1 MMYRKHNPII
11 MFLALVIAVI
21 LLSALGPGTANAAAT
36 VTVSPTAGNPYSL
49 VNLIGSQFVPS
60 DSIPVGGIT
69 FAGNSWNTE
78 VIQIDVAGNWNV
90 SLRIPANASIGG
102 NIVGVSTTGGT
113 VAITTFTV
121 MAPPVTLYPSTG
133 PRYALLTL
141 TGSSFVPLDTIPVGG
156 IKFAGTL
163 WNTEQVSIDG
173 SGRWT
178 TSLRVP
184 TNAAMGANTVS
195 VLTNAGTTATATF
208 TVTAPPITVSP
219 NSGPRY
225 IMVTVSGLNF
235 VPLDTIPVSGIKLG
249 SVSLNTAVIPIDASG
264 SWTTSLR
271 VPPAAASGADTVT
284 VTTSGGTVATG
295 SFTVTVPP
303 ITLSLSSG
311 YPYTLVTLAGSQF
324 GPLDTIAVGGVTFA
338 GASWNTSAI
347 QIDNCGNWNTM
358 LRVPPN
364 AVVGSNTVRVIT
376 TGGSIV
382 TATFTVTAPPVSVSP
397 GSGSRY
403 TSVTISGSNFV
414 PLDTIPVGGIKL
426 DGAPWN
432 TVAIPIDD
440 SGRWS
445 TNLRVPVN
453 AVCCGSKTVLVTTAA
468 GTMGT
473 TTFTVTAP
481 PITLSPSNGPRY
493 TQVTITGSN
502 FVPLDKIPVCGI
514 KFGNKLWNP
523 MEIPIDDAGTWTASL
538 RVPTDAAIGANTIT
552 VTTSGGSVT
561 TATFTVTVP
570 PVGLSPASGP
580 RYTLVI
586 VSGSNFV
593 PQDRIPVGSITFGGR
608 VWNEGEIVVNDSGA
622 WSTSLRV
629 PTDAAVGAN
638 SVIVT
643 TNGGTVSAATFTV
656 SIPPITLSPSTGTF
670 NILVTIRSSG
680 FVPEDTIPAGGIT
693 FNGASWN
700 TDIVQV
706 DVCGS
711 WSTSLKVPA
720 NAVIGPNTVMVVA
733 SGGTETTATFT
744 VTAPPIT
751 VSPGIGPPYTL
762 VTITGSNFVPQDS
775 IPVGGIKFNGSPW
788 NTTTIPIDETGRWS
802 INIRVPITAPCCGSK
817 PILVITTAGTV
828 AASTFTITAPVVTLT
843 PSQGPI
849 GTKIT
854 VCVRNMTPDNQVPV
868 GGITFGGVPMNTTA
882 TDIDGTGSMCT
893 VFLTIPVSTVGAHAV
908 VVNDG
913 HLLATSNFTITQP
926 TISIS
931 PVSGY
936 KGDKVKVSGSSW
948 PQKTPGSVSITFAG
962 SPVGIATPDTN
973 GAFSFEF
980 TVPLTAEASNLI
992 GASDIL
998 SNTALPR
1005 TFSLKAPTL
1014 TLNPTNGLPGSSATV
1029 TGAGF
1034 QPYSALEE
1042 LKFGNA
1048 NILSS
1053 PAITNEVGTFTATFT
1068 VPGLPPGGYTVIAK
1082 VAGVTLSACYTINE
1096 SNIIPTPVEPA
1107 FQIGPY
1113 LASIADKLIIAWGY
1127 SGGEWKMY
1135 DPNDALGSTLTGMSS
1150 GSGYWIK
1157 VSDNCALYSRQLTKG
1172 WNLIGW

>member
-1 MMYRKHNPII
+1 M
-11 MFLALVIAVI
+11 L
-21 LLSALGPGTANAAAT
+21 ALGPGTASAAAT
-36 VTVSPTAGNPYSL
+36 VTVSPSTGNPYSL
-49 VNLIGSQFVPS
+49 VNITGSQFVPS
-60 DSIPVGGIT
+60 DTIPVGGIT

-90 SLRIPANASIGG
+90 SLRIPANSSVGS
-102 NIVGVSTTGGT
+102 NIVSVSTTGGT
-113 VAITTFTV
+113 VATTTFTV
-121 MAPPVTLYPSTG
+121 IAPPVTLYPSSG

-141 TGSSFVPLDTIPVGG
+141 TGSSFVPLDTIPVSG
-156 IKFAGTL
+156 IKFAGAP

-208 TVTAPPITVSP
+208 TVTAPPINVYPT
-219 NSGPRY
+219 SGPRY
-225 IMVTVSGLNF
+225 LMITVSGLNF
-235 VPLDTIPVSGIKLG
+235 VPLDTIPVSGVKIG
-249 SVSLNTAVIPIDASG
+249 SVSWNTSAIPIDASG
-264 SWTTSLR
+264 SWTASLR
-271 VPPAAASGADTVT
+271 VPPAAASGANTVT
-284 VTTSGGTVATG
+284 VTTSGGSVATS

-303 ITLSLSSG
+303 ITLSPVSG
-311 YPYTLVTLAGSQF
+311 YPYTQVTLSGSQF
-324 GPLDTIAVGGVTFA
+324 GPLDTIPVDGITFA
-338 GASWNTSAI
+338 GASWNTSVI
-347 QIDNCGNWNTM
+347 QIDNCGNWNIM

-364 AVVGSNTVRVIT
+364 AVAGSNTVRVIT

-382 TATFTVTAPPVSVSP
+382 TATFTVTAPPVAISP
-397 GSGSRY
+397 TSGPRY
-403 TSVTISGSNFV
+403 TSVTVSGSNFV
-414 PLDTIPVGGIKL
+414 PLDTIPVSGIRF
-426 DGAPWN
+426 DGAAWN
-432 TVAIPIDD
+432 TVAIPIDA
-440 SGRWS
+440 SGSWS
-445 TNLRVPVN
+445 ANLRVPVN
-453 AVCCGSKTVLVTTAA
+453 AVCCGGKTVLVTTAA

-481 PITLSPSNGPRY
+481 PITLSPSGGPRY
-493 TQVTITGSN
+493 TLVTITGSN
-502 FVPLDKIPVCGI
+502 FVPLDTIPVCGI
-514 KFGNKLWNP
+514 KFGNKLWNS
-523 MEIPIDDAGTWTASL
+523 MQIPIDDAGGWTASL
-538 RVPTDAAIGANTIT
+538 RVPTDAATGANT
-552 VTTSGGSVT
+552 VSVMTSGGSVA

-570 PVGLSPASGP
+570 PVMLSPSSGP
-580 RYTLVI
+580 RYTLVA

-608 VWNEGEIVVNDSGA
+608 AWNTGEIVVNDSGT

-629 PTDAAVGAN
+629 QTDATVGVN

-643 TNGGTVSAATFTV
+643 TNGGTVSTATFTV

-670 NILVTIRSSG
+670 NVLVTISSAS

-693 FNGASWN
+693 FNDNSWN
-700 TDIVQV
+700 TGIVQV

-720 NAVIGPNTVMVVA
+720 NAVIGPNTVRVA
-733 SGGTETTATFT
+733 TSGGTVTTATFT
-744 VTAPPIT
+744 VTTPPLT
-751 VSPGIGPPYTL
+751 VSPSSGPPYTL
-762 VTITGSNFVPQDS
+762 VTITGSNFVPQDN

-788 NTTTIPIDETGRWS
+788 NTTTIPIDETGHWS

-817 PILVITTAGTV
+817 PILVITTKGTV
-828 AASTFTITAPVVTLT
+828 SAATFTITAPVVTLT

-849 GTKIT
+849 GTKVT
-854 VCVRNMTPDNQVPV
+854 VCVKNMTPDSQVPV
-868 GGITFGGVPMNTTA
+868 SGITFDGTAINTNA
-882 TDIDGTGSMCT
+882 IDVDATGSMCS
-893 VFLTIPVSTVGAHAV
+893 VFLTIPAATVGAHSV

-913 HLLATSNFTITQP
+913 NLLATSNFTITQP

-962 SPVGIATPDTN
+962 SPVGTATPDAN
-973 GAFSFEF
+973 GVFSFEF
-980 TVPLTAEASNLI
+980 TVPSTAATSNLV
-992 GASDIL
+992 GAYDIL

-1014 TLNPTNGLPGSSATV
+1014 TLNPTSGLPGSSATV

-1034 QPYSALEE
+1034 QPYSALAE

-1053 PAITNEVGTFTATFT
+1053 PVITNEVGTFTATFI
-1068 VPGLPPGGYTVIAK
+1068 VPGSPPGGHNVSAK
-1082 VAGVTLSACYTINE
+1082 VMGVSLSTCFTIKE
-1096 SNIIPTPVEPA
+1096 GSAVATVTPVFTPVFTPEFPIDTA
-1107 FQIGPY
+1107 
-1113 LASIADKLIIAWGY
+1113 LTSISNKLIIVWGY
-1127 SGGEWKMY
+1127 DGGEWKMY
-1135 DPNDALGSTLTGMSS
+1135 DPNDELGSTLSALTS
-1150 GSGYWIK
+1150 GRGYWIK
-1157 VSDNCALYSRQLTKG
+1157 VSDNCTLSIRNLTEG